1 MNFWQD
7 QIFEGL
13 KRMNKFAPMITAD
26 KKLTH
31 LLSLI
36 FSALFSSGV
45 LVAADPLETELGQ
58 GLQGTIQGEI
68 VFSGSDATSWRLYL
82 GSSSN
87 WMVPVNGPVTTSHK
101 SKVVTVSRIDNLTE
115 ADAIQAEWNGGL
127 GQVYWQDDNP
137 RDFRTLSQQ
146 GGALSMVIRIDKRP
160 EKSVDLK
167 MDCGYP
173 CAGSLD
179 MTKLFKSVPEHQWFR
194 ISLKLSCFEKA
205 GANLSHIVAPI
216 VVATTGS
223 FEMSF
228 SDVRLI
234 ADAPEESLVAC
245 G

>member
-1 MNFWQD
+1 
-7 QIFEGL
+7 
-13 KRMNKFAPMITAD
+13 MNKFDPVITAGR
-26 KKLTH
+26 KLTH
-31 LLSLI
+31 LLSFI
-36 FSALFSSGV
+36 VFALFSTGV
-45 LVAADPLETELGQ
+45 SVAADPLETEYEQ
-58 GLQGTIQGEI
+58 NSQRTEQGEI

-87 WMVPVNGPVTTSHK
+87 WMVPVNGPVTTSYK
-101 SKVVTVSRIDNLTE
+101 SKVVTVSRIDNFTE

-127 GQVYWQDDNP
+127 GQVYWQEDNS
-137 RDFRTLSQQ
+137 RDYRPLSQA

-160 EKSVDLK
+160 KKSVDLK

-179 MTKLFKSVPEHQWFR
+179 MTKLFKTVPEHQWFR

-205 GANLSHIVAPI
+205 GANLGHIIAPL
-216 VVATTGS
+216 VVATTGP

-234 ADAPEESLVAC
+234 SDVPEESLIPC